1 MAISP
6 ALQALMD
13 KLAERKAASSPASAV
28 STNQFS
34 ANQVSIDSIP
44 SISEAH
50 NESLYHHPISGLPLN
65 DKQSEFIQLALKGQ
79 SCVLIG
85 AAGTGKTFTVQT
97 MLHALIQSGM
107 VPKYEDDSHAH
118 LKHAQHGIIIN
129 AFTRRAVANIRKNLS
144 ADLAPSC
151 LTVHAALEFQP
162 EFYETMDPV
171 SGEFKNSMK
180 FIPTRDKHRP
190 LSDTIHVC
198 IIEEASMLG
207 TELYRQLREALSSS
221 CIFIFL
227 GDIQQLPPV
236 FGPAILGFKMIE
248 LPVIELTE
256 VYRQAFDSPI
266 ISLAHRILSG
276 NPMPLA
282 ELGEW
287 NTKYKEKGLQFHPLK
302 KRLHPEHLMP
312 RIAAFFK
319 SELDSGKLNTDTDV
333 ILMPFNKALGTIE
346 LNKEIAQHLTKQRGE
361 VTHEIIAGFIK
372 HYLAI
377 GDRVLHNKE
386 DAIIT
391 EIKKNPS
398 YIGVGFRAASHTLD
412 RWGYDTASGSS
423 IEGEISADDFDFTI
437 ADADALLAV
446 LENGEDRAER
456 KNDSSHI
463 ITLEMLD
470 GTKVTLN
477 KSAEINQLL
486 LAYALTVHKSQG
498 SEWRKVY
505 CVFHQ
510 SHNTM
515 IARELLYTAV
525 TRAREEL
532 YIICEPDT
540 FVKGIIAQKVP
551 GNCLADKIEY
561 FKGKLDRKEY

>member
-1 MAISP
+1 MTSP
-6 ALQALMD
+6 AIQALMA
-13 KLAERKAASSPASAV
+13 KLAERKAAKPQAASAV
-28 STNQFS
+28 S
-34 ANQVSIDSIP
+34 ANQELIPLSIP
-44 SISEAH
+44 SISESISSAK
-50 NESLYHHPISGLPLN
+50 YHHPISGFPLN
-65 DKQSEFIQLALKGQ
+65 EKQASFIDLILQGR

-97 MLHALIQSGM
+97 ALHALIQSGL
-107 VPKYEDDSHAH
+107 VPKYENDNHSH
-118 LKHAQHGIIIN
+118 LELAQHGIIIN

-144 ADLAPSC
+144 TDIAPSC

-162 EFYETMDPV
+162 EFYETLDPV
-171 SGEFKNSMK
+171 SGEMKNSMK
-180 FIPTRDKHRP
+180 FIPTRDKYHP
-190 LSDTIHVC
+190 LSDTIQFC
-198 IIEEASMLG
+198 IIEESSMLG
-207 TELYRQLREALSSS
+207 TDLFAQLKEALAPNCS
-221 CIFIFL
+221 FIFL

-276 NPMPLA
+276 KPMPLP
-282 ELGEW
+282 ELAEW
-287 NTKYKEKGLQFHPLK
+287 NEKYKGKGLQFHPLK

-319 SELDSGKLNTDTDV
+319 QELDSSSLNPDTDV

-346 LNKEIAQHLTKQRGE
+346 LNKEIAQHLTIKRGE
-361 VTHEIIAGFIK
+361 MTHEIIAGFVK
-372 HYLAI
+372 HYFAV
-377 GDRVLHNKE
+377 GDKVLHNKE
-386 DAIIT
+386 DAVIT
-391 EIKKNPS
+391 EIQKNPR
-398 YIGVGFRAASHTLD
+398 YIGINYKHASPSLD
-412 RWGYDTASGSS
+412 RWGYDTSSGSS
-423 IEGEISADDFDFTI
+423 LEGEISADDFDFTI
-437 ADADALLAV
+437 ADADALLAA
-446 LENGEDRAER
+446 LENGEDRQER
-456 KNDSSHI
+456 KNECSHI
-463 ITLEMLD
+463 LKLQMLD
-470 GTKVTLN
+470 GSIVTLN
-477 KSAEINQLL
+477 KAAEVNQLL

-540 FVKGIIAQKVP
+540 FVKGIVSQKVP
-551 GNCLADKIEY
+551 GNTLADKIEH
-561 FKGKLDRKEY
+561 FKGKLARKEM

>member
-1 MAISP
+1 MA
-6 ALQALMD
+6 
-13 KLAERKAASSPASAV
+13 
-28 STNQFS
+28 
-34 ANQVSIDSIP
+34 
-44 SISEAH
+44 
-50 NESLYHHPISGLPLN
+50 
-65 DKQSEFIQLALKGQ
+65 
-79 SCVLIG
+79 
-85 AAGTGKTFTVQT
+85 
-97 MLHALIQSGM
+97 
-107 VPKYEDDSHAH
+107 
-118 LKHAQHGIIIN
+118 
-129 AFTRRAVANIRKNLS
+129 
-144 ADLAPSC
+144 
-151 LTVHAALEFQP
+151 
-162 EFYETMDPV
+162 
-171 SGEFKNSMK
+171 
-180 FIPTRDKHRP
+180 
-190 LSDTIHVC
+190 
-198 IIEEASMLG
+198 
-207 TELYRQLREALSSS
+207 
-221 CIFIFL
+221 
-227 GDIQQLPPV
+227 
-236 FGPAILGFKMIE
+236 
-248 LPVIELTE
+248 
-256 VYRQAFDSPI
+256 
-266 ISLAHRILSG
+266 
-276 NPMPLA
+276 
-282 ELGEW
+282 
-287 NTKYKEKGLQFHPLK
+287 
-302 KRLHPEHLMP
+302 
-312 RIAAFFK
+312 
-319 SELDSGKLNTDTDV
+319 
-333 ILMPFNKALGTIE
+333 
-346 LNKEIAQHLTKQRGE
+346 KQRGE

-423 IEGEISADDFDFTI
+423 LEGEISADDFDFTI

-477 KSAEINQLL
+477 KSAEIDQLL
-486 LAYALTVHKSQG
+486 IAYALTVYNSLG